1 MFDLLNEIGKI
12 PTNSLLQTYLDRQ
25 SAMFDSTSAMKSV
38 VANIKRGE
46 KAMTKAL
53 LDKTSV
59 HRAMYLQGNDDF
71 NGGWVDFEWG
81 DVGRIRPNGKT
92 KGGKGLS
99 HIIEGRMR
107 KDNMTYDEA
116 VLFLTKNVPE
126 AIAKGTIVEVEQ
138 DPNQEKVYAVIL
150 IYKKT
155 KIAFRKAKGS
165 NSWVISAYEMNRTG
179 GAKYKNV

>member
-25 SAMFDSTSAMKSV
+25 SAMFDSASAMKSV

-71 NGGWVDFEWG
+71 NGGWVDFVWG
-81 DVGRIRPNGKT
+81 ADWLVKQT
-92 KGGKGLS
+92 QDGKGKPKVKKTTGMGIY
-99 HIIEGRMR
+99 HIIDGRVR
-107 KDNMTYDEA
+107 KDNMTLDE
-116 VLFLTKNVPE
+116 VMYFLTKRIPQ
-126 AIAKGTIVEVEQ
+126 AIAKGRLDDYKSTDNVEMV
-138 DPNQEKVYAVIL
+138 K
-150 IYKKT
+150 IYHKKDMVQVKRT
-155 KIAFRKAKGS
+155 KGNNAWIITAFEL
-165 NSWVISAYEMNRTG
+165 WE
-179 GAKYKNV
+179 